1 MNLDEFVDEEV
12 VHAIV
17 YGPPKVGKTGL
28 VAKLARYG
36 YRLHWCDLEN
46 GRKTLRNPQF
56 VPLEFRKNID
66 VINIPD
72 HQNFPIAIQTM
83 KALFKDA
90 LPKRICFNHGT
101 ISCAK
106 CVADKEAK
114 WSTLDL
120 AKFTRRDILVID
132 SLTQLGQSAINNAVQ
147 AEIKKH
153 GENYKFEWD
162 DYRVQGYALDN
173 ICGKI
178 QVAPI
183 NVIVLSHETDTEKAD
198 DKPEKLAPTAGT
210 RNHSKTTAKYFDE
223 VAYMYIQNGKHRISN
238 ESTFRAGVQTG
249 GRTGINLSELPEMD
263 LLPLFRPETFEI
275 LKAGKVPVIDWEKE
289 GL

>member
-1 MNLDEFVDEEV
+1 MNLDEFEDEEV
-12 VHAIV
+12 VKAIL
-17 YGPPKVGKTGL
+17 YGPPKVGKTALAAGL
-28 VAKLARYG
+28 AKYG
-36 YRLHWCDLEN
+36 YRLHWCDLEH
-46 GRKTLRNPQF
+46 GRKTLRNPQIL
-56 VPLEFRKNID
+56 PPQFRKNVDI
-66 VINIPD
+66 INIPD

-83 KALFKDA
+83 KAIFKDA
-90 LPKRICFNHGT
+90 LPKKICFDHGT
-101 ISCAK
+101 INCAK
-106 CVADKEAK
+106 CTSNKDAH
-114 WSTLDL
+114 WTTLDL

-132 SLTQLGQSAINNAVQ
+132 SFTQLGQSAVNNAVQ
-147 AEIKKH
+147 AEIKKQ

-173 ICGKI
+173 IAGKI

-183 NVIVLSHETDTEKAD
+183 NVIVISHETDTERAD

-210 RNHSKTTAKYFDE
+210 RNHSKTVAKYFDE
-223 VAYMYIQNGKHRISN
+223 VAYMYIQNGKHRIAN
-238 ESTFRAGVQTG
+238 ETTFRAGVQTG
-249 GRTGINLSELPEMD
+249 GRTGVKLAELPEMD

>member
-1 MNLDEFVDEEV
+1 MNLDEFQDEEV

-17 YGPPKVGKTGL
+17 YGPPKVGKTAIAAEL
-28 VAKLARYG
+28 AKYG
-36 YRLHWCDLEN
+36 YRLHWLDLEN
-46 GRKTLRNPQF
+46 GRKTLRNPQIL
-56 VPLEFRKNID
+56 PPEFRKNID
-66 VINIPD
+66 IVNIPD
-72 HQNFPIAIQTM
+72 HQNFPIAIQTV
-83 KALFKDA
+83 KEVFKGGA
-90 LPKRICFNHGT
+90 KRICFDHGT
-101 ISCAK
+101 INCAK
-106 CVADKEAK
+106 CTALKEAAR

-120 AKFTRRDILVID
+120 TKFTRRDILVVD
-132 SLTQLGQSAINNAVQ
+132 SLTQLGQSAINRAVQ
-147 AEIKKH
+147 KELEKQ

-173 ICGKI
+173 VCGKI

-223 VAYMYIQNGKHRISN
+223 VAYMYIQNGKHRIAN
-238 ESTFRAGVQTG
+238 ETTFRAGVQTG
-249 GRTGINLSELPEMD
+249 GRTGVKLAELPLMT
-263 LLPLFRPETFEI
+263 LLPLFRPETFED
-275 LKAGKVPVIDWEKE
+275 LKSGKVPVIDWEKE